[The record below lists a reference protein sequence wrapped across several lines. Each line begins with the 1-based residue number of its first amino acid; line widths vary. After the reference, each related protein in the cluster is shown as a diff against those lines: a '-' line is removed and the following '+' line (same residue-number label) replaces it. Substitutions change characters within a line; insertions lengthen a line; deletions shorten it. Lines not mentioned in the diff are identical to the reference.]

1 MELPRLFRP
10 SQSFA
15 VRLTWRIVGRLFLIS
30 LVLAALFLAFIW
42 TIGFVVLSAFY
53 WSGMDLAGEKINNVF
68 TAVEIAV
75 SNNITEAEES
85 INGQENEYFAIEH
98 LLNLNPNIVGAAVAV
113 NPEVGPYKG
122 RFFAPYAYNDGT
134 GIHTKQLTSADYDY
148 THQEWFIKPLDEGK
162 GIWTDPYV
170 DKGGGEVLMITYS
183 MPIINSKGEMYAVQT
198 ADISLGWLTK
208 QADMIDSLYNSR
220 FYDGFGGDNVGH
232 CRSFITTKTGAL
244 AVHPDRDFKGIETLQ
259 DYFKRKGAKQQS
271 HIEKEIFDGDQ
282 DLVIYTDGDGKI
294 NFLFVVPI
302 LHTGW
307 MIGIFVPLRDII
319 APVNYFIV
327 GILIVLIL
335 GLLMVALVCRRNI
348 HKMIKPLS
356 KFADS
361 ADEIAKGNLDTPLP
375 VIKSR
380 DEMFRLHNSLSFMQQ
395 SLIAQI
401 EQIKNSNEEKGRI
414 EGELMIARNIQMSML
429 PKRFPAFPDRT
440 DLDVFAQLSPA
451 KEVGGDLY
459 DYLIRD
465 EKLYFCVGDVSGKGI
480 PASMVMMVTRALFH
494 TASAH
499 ESNPAKI
506 ISGIN
511 EQMVED
517 NDSNM
522 FVTMFIG
529 VIDLPTGRMR
539 YCNAGHNAPLLVND
553 EGVVMLPCYPNLPL
567 GVMGNWKFSMQEVI
581 LKPPTTVFLYTDGVT
596 EAENLKFE
604 QFQEERMIEVAR
616 QAGQHPQKLIEQ
628 IEHAVKQFVGDADQ
642 FDDMTMLAV
651 QYCKMMSDDSRLS
664 RTLNLTNDVEQ
675 VPQLAAFVDE
685 VCEELEFDMSTVM
698 SMNLAIEEAV
708 VNVMSYAY
716 PAGTVGDIKI
726 EAKADD
732 IRLKFIISDWGK
744 PFDPTTQEDID
755 TTLSAEERH
764 IGGLGIH
771 LVRQIMDS
779 INYERIE
786 GMNVLTLR
794 KKLTKDS

>member
-1 MELPRLFRP
+1 MRLPKMFCP
-10 SQSFA
+10 SESFA
-15 VRLTWRIVGRLFLIS
+15 VRLTWRIVGTLFLIS
-30 LVLAALFLAFIW
+30 LVLAALFLALIW
-42 TIGFVVLSAFY
+42 TVGFLVLSAFY

-85 INGQENEYFAIEH
+85 INGQENEFFAIEH
-98 LLNLNPNIVGAAVAV
+98 LLTLNPNIVGAAVAT
-113 NPEVGPYKG
+113 NPEVGPHKG
-122 RFFAPYAYNDGT
+122 RLFSPYAYHDST

-148 THQEWFIKPLDEGK
+148 THQEWFTKPLDEGK

-170 DKGGGEVLMITYS
+170 DEGGGEVLMITYS
-183 MPIINSKGEMYAVQT
+183 MPIINPKGEMYAVQT
-198 ADISLGWLTK
+198 ADIDLGWLTK
-208 QADMIDSLYNSR
+208 QADRIDSLYNNR
-220 FYDGFGGDNVGH
+220 YYAGIGDKMGH
-232 CRSFITTKTGAL
+232 SRSFITTQTGVL
-244 AVHPDRDFKGIETLQ
+244 AVHPDRNFKGVETLQ
-259 DYFKRKGAKQQS
+259 DYFQRRGAKRQS
-271 HIEKEIFDGDQ
+271 HLEKEILDGDQ
-282 DLVIYTDGDGKI
+282 DLLLFTDIDGNT
-294 NFLFVVPI
+294 NFIFVVPI

-307 MIGIFVPLRDII
+307 VIGIIIPLRDII
-319 APVNYFIV
+319 APVNVFII
-327 GILIVLIL
+327 GILVALIL
-335 GLLMVALVCRRNI
+335 GLLIVALVCRRNI

-375 VIKSR
+375 VIKSK
-380 DEMFRLHNSLSFMQQ
+380 DEMFRLHNSLSTMQQ

-414 EGELMIARNIQMSML
+414 ESELLIARNIQMSML
-429 PKRFPAFPDRT
+429 PMRFPAFPDRT
-440 DLDVFAQLSPA
+440 DLDVFAQLYPA

-506 ISGIN
+506 LGGIN

-553 EGVVMLPCYPNLPL
+553 EEVVMLPCDANLPL
-567 GVMGNWKFSMQEVI
+567 GVMENWKFTMQEVT

-596 EAENLKFE
+596 EAENLKYE
-604 QFQEERMIEVAR
+604 QFQEERMFEVAR
-616 QAGQHPQKLIEQ
+616 QAGKHPQTLIEQ
-628 IEHAVKQFVGDADQ
+628 MKYAVKQFVGDADQ

-685 VCEELEFDMSTVM
+685 VCEELEFDMSTIM

-716 PAGTVGDIKI
+716 PAGTVGDIKV

-744 PFDPTTQEDID
+744 PFDPTTQDDID